1 MIRYFVFLQ
10 MDGGIIYLY
19 NFHEKCFVSQ
29 TCASRNFRR
38 HGAWKKFGPIIQQFA
53 GSLFNTAWKVSVFGV
68 FLARIFPHLDL
79 IRRDKE
85 YLSVFSPN
93 SRKCSLEKLR
103 ILTLFTQCNSALKS
117 QSMLN
122 LSKYAYHTNDNC
134 LWTNFWRNLY
144 CYYHYC
150 YCNRLALQLF
160 SEIILIFWSLC
171 KSEASLEPSQTFKM
185 DLIL

>member
-1 MIRYFVFLQ
+1 M
-10 MDGGIIYLY
+10 
-19 NFHEKCFVSQ
+19 
-29 TCASRNFRR
+29 
-38 HGAWKKFGPIIQQFA
+38 
-53 GSLFNTAWKVSVFGV
+53 SVFGV

-79 IRRDKE
+79 IRRDTE
-85 YLSVFSPN
+85 YLSVFSQN

-103 ILTLFTQCNSALKS
+103 ILSLFTQCKSALKS

-171 KSEASLEPSQTFKM
+171 KSEASLEPSPYKLCHF
-185 DLIL
+185 DLHLVHAAKFFFLCFLTQNLLKLYLLEVRKNWCYF